1 MHVPPSEP
9 EIFLPDVIFA
19 DLFFRDLTGKNE
31 ASRVLRSCAQL
42 FFSSEIARE
51 TNRNCTR
58 SNVRI
63 I

>member
-1 MHVPPSEP
+1 MHAPPSEP

-19 DLFFRDLTGKNE
+19 DLFFRDLKNE

>member
-19 DLFFRDLTGKNE
+19 DLFFRDLKNE
-31 ASRVLRSCAQL
+31 ASSAQL